1 MYLKIFE
8 VLIISL
14 VIPILLQ
21 QLIPTSFIRLII
33 IILTSIMTSLLTIY
47 LIGMNLNEKQL
58 AKEKVYHLIRKFN
71 DEKNWNNNI
80 S

>member
-58 AKEKVYHLIRKFN
+58 AKEKVYHLIRKF
-71 DEKNWNNNI
+71 K
-80 S
+80 